1 MDLPDNNNIVKK
13 LEKDDRLDFD
23 AILEKGKRSY
33 VNKKYIFEFKLH
45 FLQKLLNNNFHH
57 CYFHSNRN
65 RVVRTMAD
73 ENGCSSVSRFNG
85 KWNHCIRIHFYRLVL
100 QEFANLI

>member
-23 AILEKGKRSY
+23 AILEKGKGLY
-33 VNKKYIFEFKLH
+33 VNKNICWNLYH

-73 ENGCSSVSRFNG
+73 ENGCSFVSRFNG

-100 QEFANLI
+100 QEFSNLI

>member
-23 AILEKGKRSY
+23 AILEKGKHLY
-33 VNKKYIFEFKLH
+33 VNKNIYLNY
-45 FLQKLLNNNFHH
+45 FLQRLLNNNFHY
-57 CYFHSNRN
+57 YFHSNRN

-73 ENGCSSVSRFNG
+73 ENGRSFVSRFNG

-100 QEFANLI
+100 QEFSNLI